1 MRNQKHD
8 AVFCERLQID
18 ERLLFRVLI
27 ERGERI
33 VQNEDRLIVAQRAG
47 KRKALCLTAGKVRAA
62 AANERIFAVD
72 HFRDLLLHARS
83 V

>member
-1 MRNQKHD
+1 M
-8 AVFCERLQID
+8 
-18 ERLLFRVLI
+18 
-27 ERGERI
+27 
-33 VQNEDRLIVAQRAG
+33 AQRAG

-62 AANERIFAVD
+62 AADERIFAVG

>member
-8 AVFCERLQID
+8 AVFCKRLQID

-62 AANERIFAVD
+62 ADERIFAVG
-72 HFRDLLLHARS
+72 HFRDLLLYARS